1 MEELKNQ
8 MEMISIKWN
17 LIVLN
22 AISWN
27 TITLIGIH
35 IGYGMHSLN
44 GIQIGIPLYEMG
56 VSATKSDLRAA
67 SIKLVLIEINWE

>member
-35 IGYGMHSLN
+35 IGYGVHSLN
-44 GIQIGIPLYEMG
+44 GIQIGYGML
-56 VSATKSDLRAA
+56 SL
-67 SIKLVLIEINWE
+67 